1 MLLFKSF
8 FPSQGVNLHQDP
20 FRRYSSPIFEYKPIS
35 DQQITWVIAKMSPY
49 KATGPSGLSN
59 AVLTH
64 SEDLLTPHLDCIYP
78 VTFNLNIFPQQ
89 WKTTTTAV
97 LQKPNKPNYM
107 VAKAYRP
114 ITLIETLAKPLLGCI
129 AEKHRLLPDTNFGGC
144 PGRSTTDA
152 LHLTVK
158 FIFDNW
164 RKGNVV
170 SALFLDVTGAF
181 SSVEVQRLMHNMRM
195 KGVPQQYTNW
205 VLNRLQGHQ
214 TKIQFDDYLSDPLDI
229 DNGCDQGDPT
239 SVILYH
245 FYNAG
250 LIDVANKSQAEL
262 APAFIDNVTFLA
274 AGPNFMTTHTKI
286 HSMMM
291 RENSAH
297 E

>member
-1 MLLFKSF
+1 
-8 FPSQGVNLHQDP
+8 
-20 FRRYSSPIFEYKPIS
+20 
-35 DQQITWVIAKMSPY
+35 MSPY

-64 SEDLLTPHLDCIYP
+64 CADLLTPHLGCIYCT
-78 VTFNLNIFPQQ
+78 TFNLNIFPQQ

-97 LQKPNKPNYM
+97 LRKPNKPNYM

-114 ITLIETLAKPLLGCI
+114 ITLMETLAKPLSGCVAEI
-129 AEKHRLLPDTNFGGC
+129 LSYQAEKHHLLPDTNFGRC
-144 PGRSTTDA
+144 PGRSTTGTF
-152 LHLTVK
+152 HLTVK

-170 SALFLDVTGAF
+170 SALFLNVKGAF
-181 SSVEVQRLMHNMRM
+181 PSVEVQQLIHNMWM

-205 VLNRLQGHQ
+205 VLNRLQGRQ
-214 TKIQFDDYLSDPLDI
+214 TKIQFNDYLSDPLDI

-250 LIDVANKSQAEL
+250 LIDVANKSQVEL
-262 APAFIDNVTFLA
+262 APAFIDDITFLA
-274 AGPNFMTTHTKI
+274 AGPNFTTTHAKI
-286 HSMMM
+286 HSMMT
-291 RENSAH
+291 RANGAYEWSRKHNSFF
-297 E
+297 ETDKL